1 MAVCAARRPALGWVM
16 KGVRSDPG
24 ALEVL
29 REYAGQHGNPED
41 FEEAIAQ
48 VEALVRV
55 ATESERLMR
64 HAARCDRVEVGPA
77 DELREALAPFTPGQD
92 LEGGGNG

>member
-1 MAVCAARRPALGWVM
+1 MSRGP
-16 KGVRSDPG
+16 
-24 ALEVL
+24 LELL
-29 REYAGQHGNPED
+29 REAVYEGR
-41 FEEAIAQ
+41 FESDRVDPRGAAEWEAEGHEAIAQ

-77 DELREALAPFTPGQD
+77 DELREALAPFTTGQD
-92 LEGGGNG
+92 SEGGGNG